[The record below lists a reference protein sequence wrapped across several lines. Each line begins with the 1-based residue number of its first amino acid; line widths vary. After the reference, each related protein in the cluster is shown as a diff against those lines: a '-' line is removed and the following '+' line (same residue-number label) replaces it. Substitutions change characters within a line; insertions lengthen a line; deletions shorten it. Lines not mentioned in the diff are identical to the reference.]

1 MDVESQSLLF
11 FSQRVNPSYPE
22 DVVLPDINYV
32 KEETALVVANKKLQ
46 IYWKSSPYY
55 LKKPTKKS
63 GENDIKLYSEL
74 KKECFP
80 AELKKECFP
89 AELFEGKKK
98 VDSNESK
105 GFSSQNYDQLKFDD
119 FIYREQK
126 YEDRESEGRN
136 EKKKENEN
144 ESDNE
149 EQEDEEESSEESECD
164 HDKVENPDDND
175 NDYNQQEDDNPDD
188 DNTYDD

>member
-11 FSQRVNPSYPE
+11 FSQRE

-105 GFSSQNYDQLKFDD
+105 GFSSQNYDADQLKFDD